1 MISTGEMIAGPT
13 RGLQGAV
20 HRRAFHCANLE
31 PVPDE
36 APRCAGCGNR
46 DPPLHELSTGIF
58 ACDRCIAV
66 TLGALAKK
74 AENEGRSP

>member
-1 MISTGEMIAGPT
+1 MACRGQFTDEPSTART
-13 RGLQGAV
+13 LV
-20 HRRAFHCANLE
+20 
-31 PVPDE
+31 VPDD